1 MTKRA
6 KAFKEMPTEHLKC
19 RSLGHAWEIQLVTV
33 ERPDGLQ
40 CYRVALECMRCRTE
54 RSDLVPAGVDEDAPF
69 MFTRGYRYADGYM
82 VEDLKGWGGASLLKR
97 NARNVLFQRLKVR
110 KT

>member
-1 MTKRA
+1 
-6 KAFKEMPTEHLKC
+6 
-19 RSLGHAWEIQLVTV
+19 
-33 ERPDGLQ
+33 
-40 CYRVALECMRCRTE
+40 MRCRTE